1 MKKIN
6 KEIDEAIDWVL
17 LNVGLGS
24 TILMAIW
31 VLILY
36 MWGPT

>member
-1 MKKIN
+1 MERVN

-24 TILMAIW
+24 TILMTIW

>member
-1 MKKIN
+1 MN

-17 LNVGLGS
+17 LNIGLGA
-24 TILMAIW
+24 TVLIAIY